1 MPNHTLFNL
10 FSLYDN
16 AALGAIFHL
25 FNNELCS
32 NRIPGLKAILL
43 DKYKTENNATNPL
56 PDSISIEEAKSIFA
70 LNIISVQHDRKIK
83 KERLIQYQMTI
94 VENEQTTTL
103 TNNTELLS
111 EEMILR
117 LSKITSGS
125 KIYFEGILAGDSET
139 ESAHVIILY
148 FVVI

>member
-1 MPNHTLFNL
+1 MKKNIFLLFL
-10 FSLYDN
+10 SSFSF
-16 AALGAIFHL
+16 LGCTCFAQDIYPVAV
-25 FNNELCS
+25 CKS
-32 NRIPGLKAILL
+32 GILL

-56 PDSISIEEAKSIFA
+56 PDYISIEEAKSIFA

-94 VENEQTTTL
+94 IYNELSTTTT
-103 TNNTELLS
+103 TNNTDLLS
-111 EEMILR
+111 EEMKSC
-117 LSKITSGS
+117 LSRIKSGS

-139 ESAHVIILY
+139 ESTHVIILY

>member
-1 MPNHTLFNL
+1 MKKTISGFAFILL
-10 FSLYDN
+10 SLYVSSIY
-16 AALGAIFHL
+16 AQEFYPVALSSSG
-25 FNNELCS
+25 
-32 NRIPGLKAILL
+32 ILL

-56 PDSISIEEAKSIFA
+56 PESISREEAKNIFA
-70 LNIISVQHDRKIK
+70 LNVISIQRDLKIK
-83 KERLIQYQMTI
+83 KERVIRYQMTI

-139 ESAHVIILY
+139 ESRHVIILY

>member
-1 MPNHTLFNL
+1 MKKNIILLFL
-10 FSLYDN
+10 SSFSF
-16 AALGAIFHL
+16 LGYTCLAQDIYPVAV
-25 FNNELCS
+25 CKS
-32 NRIPGLKAILL
+32 GILL

-117 LSKITSGS
+117 LSKIKSGS